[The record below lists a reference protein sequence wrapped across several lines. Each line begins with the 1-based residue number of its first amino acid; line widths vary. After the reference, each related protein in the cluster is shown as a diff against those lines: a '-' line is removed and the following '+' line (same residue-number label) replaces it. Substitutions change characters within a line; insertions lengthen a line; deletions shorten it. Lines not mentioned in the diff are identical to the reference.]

1 MNHFYTIFDYQKNE
15 VQLAPKKYSYENN
28 FIDFT
33 VLPTT
38 DENILLITIIFA
50 VVFFCIIISICY
62 YIRKRANNRNNL
74 FNNMS
79 INTFKSRSTDLGLEA
94 SVVYQR
100 ERAYS
105 LNNSDDAESI

>member
-1 MNHFYTIFDYQKNE
+1 
-15 VQLAPKKYSYENN
+15 
-28 FIDFT
+28 
-33 VLPTT
+33 
-38 DENILLITIIFA
+38 
-50 VVFFCIIISICY
+50 
-62 YIRKRANNRNNL
+62 
-74 FNNMS
+74 MS